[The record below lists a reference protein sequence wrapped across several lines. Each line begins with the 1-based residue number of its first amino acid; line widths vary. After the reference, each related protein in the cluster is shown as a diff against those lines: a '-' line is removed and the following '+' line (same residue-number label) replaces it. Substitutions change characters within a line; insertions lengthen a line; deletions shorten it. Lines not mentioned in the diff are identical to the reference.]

1 LTQNLNGYV
10 VTGSGALSNLTA
22 SYAIT
27 AAFALNGGG
36 GGPTSVGPIFTASAM
51 LFTGSNNNANIRLVV
66 ESTGDVDTAATSL
79 LKVEPTIGSILMEIF
94 TNDVIRMGQ
103 AGANALVVT
112 GSLFY
117 GTGSVYG
124 TAYSI
129 VTSSAATNITLSL
142 ADSGKYFRTT
152 AATAVGVQVRTQA
165 NIPWPDNAEI
175 MFEQAGA
182 GQITLAGEAGVTIN
196 SSETLKTLKQ
206 YSVVGLK
213 RVASNTWTLN
223 GERQLL

>member
-1 LTQNLNGYV
+1 M
-10 VTGSGALSNLTA
+10 
-22 SYAIT
+22 
-27 AAFALNGGG
+27 NGGG

-66 ESTGDVDTAATSL
+66 ESTGDVVFSGSTQRELFRLSDTAATSL

-94 TNDVIRMGQ
+94 TNNVIRMGQ

-223 GERQLL
+223 GERQLV